1 MNAYLTKCLSDACR
15 GCTVCQ
21 ESGSHGSE
29 VSGAASECAREDTE
43 DVEEVEDSEGGCSG
57 EEASNSGD
65 AREGD
70 SREGEK
76 KKRKAHRGT
85 RSSRARKKRRADS
98 VVRKAGGIPREAVQR
113 FIAQSAEAAAK
124 ATLDRA
130 VETMIRREV
139 KVRADHRQR
148 VRILEKDA
156 RLRAQRHVQRERAA
170 DRHREKARAQK
181 AQREYMQK
189 SPARCRQR
197 QKSEGAASRAA
208 HMRLRKEKNAVGYS
222 ERKVAARSHASPAA
236 RVDQGSSGCRV
247 WQRG

>member
-1 MNAYLTKCLSDACR
+1 MASGTIPTHKKSHAGAFSSASAVRRKPPLYSAMNAYLTKCLGDACR

-148 VRILEKDA
+148 VRILELVLVAVHRPQASECEEDWKPGVPHFST
-156 RLRAQRHVQRERAA
+156 LRRVCIELRWSVNECPNPRSNNEAQLSS
-170 DRHREKARAQK
+170 AQI
-181 AQREYMQK
+181 
-189 SPARCRQR
+189 
-197 QKSEGAASRAA
+197 
-208 HMRLRKEKNAVGYS
+208 
-222 ERKVAARSHASPAA
+222 
-236 RVDQGSSGCRV
+236 
-247 WQRG
+247 